1 MLTLQGSLFCKGRA
15 DLEPEDVVLERLL
28 IVLSGYPESDITIEG
43 HTDSLGAE
51 GFNYNLSQRR
61 ADSVKVY
68 LIANGIVTQRLTAVG
83 KGGSRPLA
91 GNHNAAGR
99 RRNSRIE
106 IIVHTDTSAPVR
118 PTSSLAGNA
127 LLPAEPRSPE

>member
-1 MLTLQGSLFCKGRA
+1 MLTLRGSIFCKGRA
-15 DLEPEDVVLERLL
+15 DLEAEDDVLERLL

-68 LIANGIVTQRLTAVG
+68 LIAHGIVTQRLTAVG
-83 KGGSRPLA
+83 KGDSRPLA
-91 GNHNAAGR
+91 GNHNPAGR

-106 IIVHTDTSAPVR
+106 IIVHSA
-118 PTSSLAGNA
+118 T
-127 LLPAEPRSPE
+127 

>member
-1 MLTLQGSLFCKGRA
+1 
-15 DLEPEDVVLERLL
+15 VLERLL
-28 IVLSGYPESDITIEG
+28 AVLSGYPESDITIEG

-51 GFNYNLSQRR
+51 AFNHDLSQRR

-68 LIANGIVTQRLTAVG
+68 LIAHGIVTQRLTALG
-83 KGGSRPLA
+83 KGGSRPVA

-106 IIVHTDTSAPVR
+106 IIVHTAASA
-118 PTSSLAGNA
+118 
-127 LLPAEPRSPE
+127 